1 MKLEQLEVYQLA
13 MDLGERVWNV
23 VIQWD
28 YFAKDTVGR
37 QLVKAAD
44 SVAGNISEGFGRYYY
59 KENKQF
65 CYYARGSLQE
75 TLTWLTKA
83 QNRKLIEFDL
93 SDLIHKDTGVVAIKL
108 NNYINVIG
116 KRGKQ

>member
-13 MDLGERVWNV
+13 MELGERVWNV
-23 VIQWD
+23 VIHWD

-65 CYYARGSLQE
+65 CYYARGSLHE

-83 QNRKLIEFDL
+83 QNRKMIE
-93 SDLIHKDTGVVAIKL
+93 SDLCDLIRKDTGVMGVKL
-108 NNYINVIG
+108 NNYINMIG